1 MTVQVQVPAQRLI
14 GKAEYAARFGRHPS
28 AVSHWIRDGKLRA
41 PALVGS
47 GRYAKIDWR
56 EADRML
62 AEELDPGQQYAQ
74 QSSVYGASV
83 YEAELDEEEDFD
95 DPPAGRASGGSRSAL
110 ASSDRQR
117 QLKARADRE
126 ESEAHLALVKLQKE
140 TGRWVE
146 VEAAERAWSQES
158 AKIIDRIEGS
168 FGQLADE
175 LAAGERDARS
185 ILLALRKWFRD
196 VRAGVSA
203 DAASFAADLEAAAA
217 EMADD
222 LAADEETAAGVE
234 AEAGT
239 EDQDEAA

>member
-74 QSSVYGASV
+74 QSSVY
-83 YEAELDEEEDFD
+83 EAELDEEEDFD
-95 DPPAGRASGGSRSAL
+95 DLPAGRTGSTGRSAL

-185 ILLALRKWFRD
+185 ILLSLRKWFRD
-196 VRAGVSA
+196 LRAGVSA

-217 EMADD
+217 D
-222 LAADEETAAGVE
+222 LAADEESEVSEDMAE
-234 AEAGT
+234 AEA
-239 EDQDEAA
+239 EDEAA